1 MNAPT
6 PSLDLPR
13 DRAGVAAEAR
23 RLVGELYKQVALVKE
38 TAETSTD
45 PVTVAEL
52 FALSTNLRFAAQLLF
67 SYQAGLAVVEPDPL
81 TGCFLV
87 ERIAVTTSLPPVNET
102 VLIWSDDAGDRE
114 LWMGHF
120 DGLSWWYVDS
130 EPARHVTHWALRP
143 GVGA

>member
-6 PSLDLPR
+6 PSLELPR

-38 TAETSTD
+38 TAETTND

-67 SYQAGLAVVEPDPL
+67 SYQAGLAVVEPDPV

-87 ERIAVTTSLPPVNET
+87 ERVAVATDLPKT
-102 VLIWSDDAGDRE
+102 GSCVLVWTDGDDSPWLGQ
-114 LWMGHF
+114 F
-120 DGLSWWYVDS
+120 DGLQWWYVDS
-130 EPARHVTHWALRP
+130 EPARGVTHWAYRP
-143 GVGA
+143 GETQ